1 MLNQSKILTLQAYDP
16 AKVLVFIGGQRV
28 SGFAADTKIVIT
40 RNNDNISVHAGVDG
54 EISNALSRDNTGVMT
69 LSLQNTAKWNGY
81 LAQWQR
87 QANVT
92 GLIYLPVQV
101 EGSQGLS
108 LNTIGWIQKQPDLSY
123 GTEVGQMD
131 WEIGVLDAWLSPDQ
145 IQGIAAGITG
155 LLGLDQ

>member
-1 MLNQSKILTLQAYDP
+1 MFNSKILTLQAYDP

-28 SGFAADTKIVIT
+28 SGFATDTKVVVA
-40 RNNDNISVHAGVDG
+40 RNNDNIMPHVGVDG
-54 EISNALSRDNTGVMT
+54 EVSVAQSRDNSGVVT
-69 LSLQNTAKWNGY
+69 ISLQNTAKWNGY

-92 GLIYLPVQV
+92 GLVYLPIQI

-108 LNTIGWIQKQPDLSY
+108 LNTVGWIQKQPDLTY
-123 GTEVGQMD
+123 GSEVGQMD

-145 IQGIAAGITG
+145 IQGVAAGVTG

>member
-1 MLNQSKILTLQAYDP
+1 MFNTKLLTLQAYDP

-40 RNNDNISVHAGVDG
+40 RNNDNITPHVGVDG
-54 EISNALSRDNTGVMT
+54 EVSVAQSRDNSGVMT
-69 LSLQNTAKWNGY
+69 LSLQNTAAWNGY

-92 GLIYLPVQV
+92 GLVYLPVQV

-108 LNTIGWIQKQPDLSY
+108 LNTIGWIQRQPDLTY
-123 GTEVGQMD
+123 GSEVGQMD
-131 WEIGVLDAWLSPDQ
+131 WEIGVLDAWLSPDA
-145 IQGIAAGITG
+145 IQGAVAGITG
-155 LLGLDQ
+155 LLGIDQ

>member
-1 MLNQSKILTLQAYDP
+1 MFNSKILTLQAYDP

-28 SGFAADTKIVIT
+28 SGFAADTKVVVA
-40 RNNDNISVHAGVDG
+40 RNNDNIMSHVGVDG
-54 EISNALSRDNTGVMT
+54 ETSVAQSRDNSGVVT
-69 LSLQNTAKWNGY
+69 ISLQNTAKWNGY

-92 GLIYLPVQV
+92 GLVYLPIQI

-108 LNTIGWIQKQPDLSY
+108 LNTAGWIQKQPDLTY
-123 GTEVGQMD
+123 GSEVGQMD
-131 WEIGVLDAWLSPDQ
+131 WEIGVIDAWLSPDQ
-145 IQGIAAGITG
+145 IQGVAAGVTG

>member
-16 AKVLVFIGGQRV
+16 AKVLVFIGGQKV
-28 SGFAADTKIVIT
+28 SGFAADTKIVIS
-40 RNNDNISVHAGVDG
+40 RNNDNITPHVGVDG
-54 EISNALSRDNTGVMT
+54 EVSVAQSRDNSGVMT
-69 LSLQNTAKWNGY
+69 LSLQNTANWNGY

-92 GLIYLPVQV
+92 GLVYLPVQV

-123 GTEVGQMD
+123 GSEVGQMD

-145 IQGIAAGITG
+145 IQGVAAGVTG